1 MIVNKSSMY
10 SPKKVTP
17 KPVAPVRPNIIQNQ
31 PNNQMLRP
39 HTNMPVERTPIGNP
53 RPLVNQQHIPKQVVK
68 PDHVIHSNTHEI
80 DFFENMISPL
90 DMFFGNDFFK
100 EMFNEKSLKELAKT
114 NDVNHEKWTRVDKD
128 TNSVVHFESFSI
140 TSKTP
145 NKKLK

>member
-10 SPKKVTP
+10 SPKKATP
-17 KPVAPVRPNIIQNQ
+17 KPVAPPRPNINQN
-31 PNNQMLRP
+31 NNQMLRSNVNVP
-39 HTNMPVERTPIGNP
+39 MERRQNP
-53 RPLVNQQHIPKQVVK
+53 SLRPMVNQQRPPRQVVK
-68 PDHVIHSNTHEI
+68 PDQVIPGNINEI
-80 DFFENMISPL
+80 DFFENMMSPL
-90 DMFFGNDFFK
+90 DMFFGDGFLK

-145 NKKLK
+145 NKKHK